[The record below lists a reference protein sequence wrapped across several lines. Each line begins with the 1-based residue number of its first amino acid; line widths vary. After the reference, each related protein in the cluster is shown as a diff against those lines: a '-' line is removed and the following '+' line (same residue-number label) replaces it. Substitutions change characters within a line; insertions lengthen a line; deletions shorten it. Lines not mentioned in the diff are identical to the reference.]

1 MIEEGLDDLPPFTS
15 AAARFVVAAGGMS
28 LLAAGLARREGGRSP
43 TFRLSLVQ
51 GTTNFA
57 LSYAIVYWSET
68 RLPSG
73 LVSVLWAVYPMLQA
87 LLGHRYLPGERVGG
101 AQFLGFGLGFLGV
114 ALLFL
119 TDLRSIGPGAAPAGA
134 LLLLSPV
141 AAAVGTT
148 YVKKHGAAVSSLL
161 LNRNG
166 MALGAGMLGVVALL
180 AERGAPVR
188 WTRGAVLSVLY
199 LALLGTVVA
208 FGLFFWLLRHAPA
221 NRLGVIAYV
230 TPAIA
235 LALGVLVR
243 GEPVTGFT
251 VGGLG
256 GILLGIFLVH
266 RRRGRPGAEGGR
278 GYDAASTESAG
289 RCTPAQEP

>member
-1 MIEEGLDDLPPFTS
+1 MIERGLDDLPPLTS
-15 AAARFVVAAGGMS
+15 AAVRFVVAAAGMAV
-28 LLAAGLARREGGRSP
+28 LAACLARREGGESP
-43 TFRLSLVQ
+43 PLRLSLVL

-87 LLGHRYLPGERVGG
+87 LLGHRYLPGERLGG

-114 ALLFL
+114 ALLFV
-119 TDLRSIGPGAAPAGA
+119 TDLRSIGPGAAPAGGV
-134 LLLLSPV
+134 LLLSPLVV
-141 AAAVGTT
+141 ALGTT
-148 YVKKHGAAVSSLL
+148 YVKKHGAAVSSLR
-161 LNRNG
+161 LNRDG
-166 MALGAGMLGVVALL
+166 MALGAAMLGIAALL

-199 LALLGTVVA
+199 LAFVGTVVA

-235 LALGVLVR
+235 LSLGIGVR
-243 GEPVTGFT
+243 GEPVTAFT

-256 GILLGIFLVH
+256 LILLGIFLVH
-266 RRRGRPGAEGGR
+266 RRGKRAAAEGR
-278 GYDAASTESAG
+278 LGYDAATPEGAG
-289 RCTPAQEP
+289 PPAEER